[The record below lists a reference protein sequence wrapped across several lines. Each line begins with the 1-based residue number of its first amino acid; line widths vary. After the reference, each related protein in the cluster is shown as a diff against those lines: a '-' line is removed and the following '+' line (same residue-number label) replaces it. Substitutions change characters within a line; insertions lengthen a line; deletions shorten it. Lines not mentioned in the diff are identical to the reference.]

1 LASPPYIRP
10 VTDPIRIA
18 NAGGYWGDDL
28 AQFRRQVELGPVDFV
43 TLDFLAEITMS
54 IMQKQRARDP
64 RAGYARDFVA
74 QVEETLPLLVARGI
88 RVISNAGGVN
98 PLACR
103 AALLAMAQTHSRPLE
118 VAAVVGD
125 DLMERLGELNAA
137 GVTLD
142 HMDDGAPFAEVR
154 DRVSSANAYFGAWP
168 VVEALR
174 SGAQIVV
181 TGRCTDTGITLAPM
195 IHAFGWAA
203 DDWDRLAAGI
213 VAGHIVECGAQ
224 STGGNFTDWRGVR
237 RFAAIGYPV
246 IEVSPDGSF
255 VVTKHV
261 GTGGAVTVRTV
272 KEQLVYEMG
281 DPRGYITP
289 DVVADFASIRLEQ
302 AGRDRVRVW
311 GVRGRPA
318 PISLKVSISH
328 FDGWKAS
335 GALII
340 SGPDAVAKARAFAAL
355 FWERLGLEFAERHSE
370 LVGHS
375 ACWGPLAPESDPPEV
390 LLRLSVRDRERDA
403 IERFSKL
410 VPAVILS
417 GPPGVAV
424 TGGRPQAQEVVAYW
438 PALVPRDRVKPR
450 LVTRDG
456 EQALEWPTPLVTT
469 RRPERLPR
477 DSWPRAKGSAK
488 TVRVPLSALAH
499 GRSGDKGDTCNIG
512 LIARAPEVYPWLRR
526 ALTAAVVK
534 RRFKGICLGR
544 VERYEVPNLWALNF
558 LLHESLGGGG
568 TVSLRLD
575 AQGKTLSHAL
585 LAMEVTVPRALL
597 DAARRGDAIDGRTG
611 AGKRAPGK
619 KTSAR
624 RRARVR

>member
-1 LASPPYIRP
+1 MPEL
-10 VTDPIRIA
+10 IRIA

-28 AQFRRQVELGPVDFV
+28 SQFKRQAELGPVDFV

-54 IMQKQRARDP
+54 IMQKQRSRDP
-64 RAGYARDFVA
+64 RMGYARDFVA
-74 QVEETLPLLVARGI
+74 QVAETLPVLVERNI

-103 AALLAMAQTHSRPLE
+103 GALLEMVRGRGVDFD

-125 DLMERLGELNAA
+125 DLLERLGELNAA

-142 HMDDGAPFAEVR
+142 DMDTSAAFAAIR
-154 DRVSSANAYFGAWP
+154 DRVSSANAYYGAWP
-168 VVEALR
+168 VAEALA
-174 SGAQIVV
+174 SGARIVV

-195 IHAFGWAA
+195 IHAFGWQA

-224 STGGNFTDWRGVR
+224 STGGNYTDWREVK
-237 RFAAIGYPV
+237 RFETIGYPV
-246 IEVSPDGSF
+246 IEVYEDGSF
-255 VVTKHV
+255 IVTKHP
-261 GTGGAVTVRTV
+261 GTGGLVTVRTV

-289 DVVADFASIRLEQ
+289 DVVADFATIRLEP

-318 PISLKVSISH
+318 PASLKVSASY
-328 FDGWKAS
+328 FDGFKTS
-335 GALII
+335 GSIII
-340 SGPDAVAKARAFAAL
+340 SGPDAAAKARAFADL
-355 FWERLGLEFAERHSE
+355 FWKRVGIRFDATHTE

-375 ACWGPLAPESDPPEV
+375 ACWGPLAPVSDPPEI
-390 LLRLSVRDRERDA
+390 LLRLSVRDRDKD
-403 IERFSKL
+403 KL
-410 VPAVILS
+410 EAFAKMVPAVILS

-438 PALVPRDRVKPR
+438 PALVPRDHVKPR

-456 EQALEWPTPLVTT
+456 ERTLDWPTPLKPM
-469 RRPERLPR
+469 RRPDPLAREH
-477 DSWPRAKGSAK
+477 WPVLKGSRKAV
-488 TVRVPLSALAH
+488 TVPLSELAH
-499 GRSGDKGDTCNIG
+499 ARSGDKGDTANIG
-512 LIARAPEVYPWLRR
+512 VIARAPEVYPWLVKT
-526 ALTAAVVK
+526 LTAAVVK
-534 RRFKGICLGR
+534 RRFKGICLGNVVR
-544 VERYEVPNLWALNF
+544 HEVPNLWALNF

-585 LAMEVTVPRALL
+585 LAMPVRVPRALVEAAKRGDREHL
-597 DAARRGDAIDGRTG
+597 AHHPGGASKGRSARRG
-611 AGKRAPGK
+611 
-619 KTSAR
+619 
-624 RRARVR
+624 